1 MRADAVAKRRRRWLP
16 DAVRAEARAMIA
28 LALPIVLTQVGQ
40 VAMMT
45 TDAAFIGHL
54 GPTALAGASLGL
66 VLFFAVFM
74 FAMGLLMATAPL
86 AAQAFG
92 GHRPRLLRRVIR
104 QGLWVTILISV
115 PGVVLLTWAEPLLV
129 LLDQPPA
136 AVAGGAVYMSTL
148 KWSVPFAAGFI
159 VLRNFVSA
167 INRPGVAL
175 WVMLAGI
182 PLNALLDYAL
192 IFGHFGLPRLELF
205 GAGIATSVVNAGMFG
220 ALLLIA
226 ARRRPFRRYAILG
239 RFWRPDW
246 EVFRQVF
253 RIGLPIAGIMMLEG
267 GFFIFSFF
275 VIGWI
280 GTLSLAAHMVALQIP
295 HITFMVPLGL
305 AQAATVR
312 VGQAVGRR
320 DPAGAYRAGWT
331 AVAMGLAFMAA
342 TTVVIL
348 LIPGALA
355 SVFLDPARPDSA
367 AVHAIAV
374 QLLLFAALF
383 QAFDG
388 TQAVAAGAL
397 RGLNDTG
404 VPMGIGVVGYWVIG
418 LSASLILAF
427 RVDMGAQ
434 GIWLGFVFGLAAA
447 ATLLVLRLRALMRRG
462 YIPAMPDTVHQR

>member
-1 MRADAVAKRRRRWLP
+1 MV
-16 DAVRAEARAMIA
+16 A

-54 GPTALAGASLGL
+54 GPVALAGASLGL

-104 QGLWVTILISV
+104 QGLWVTIVISA
-115 PGVVLLTWAEPLLV
+115 PSLVLLTWAEDILI
-129 LLDQPPA
+129 LLDQPA
-136 AVAGGAVYMSTL
+136 EAVRGGAVYMTTL

-192 IFGHFGLPRLELF
+192 IFGHLGMPRLELF
-205 GAGIATSVVNAGMFG
+205 GAGIATTVVNAAMFG

-226 ARRRPFRRYAILG
+226 VRGRPFRRYAILG

-280 GTLSLAAHMVALQIP
+280 GTLPLAAHMVALQIP
-295 HITFMVPLGL
+295 HITFMVSLGL

-348 LIPGALA
+348 LIPGPLA
-355 SVFLDPARPDSA
+355 SVFLDAGRADSA

-397 RGLNDTG
+397 RGLNDTT
-404 VPMGIGVVGYWVIG
+404 VPMGIGVVGYWGIG
-418 LSASLILAF
+418 LTASLLLAF
-427 RVDMGAQ
+427 DAGMGAP

-447 ATLLVLRLRALMRRG
+447 ATLLVLRFRALMRRG
-462 YIPAMPDTVHQR
+462 YIPAMPGPTH